1 MPERNLASILR
12 ISKTLLRKELKIL
25 EHKGLVEYSLT
36 RRPFMANPSPIEL
49 DDLIKVIGAVRSLAG
64 ELACERANP
73 EEIDSISSLAEAMSA
88 KSDKIDSLGF
98 FKIDMEFHRQLVF
111 SSRNQALIETYQ
123 QHIARL

>member
-12 ISKTLLRKELKIL
+12 ISKTLLRKVLKIL

-36 RRPFMANPSPIEL
+36 RRPFMANPSPL

-111 SSRNQALIETYQ
+111 SIRNQALIETYQ

>member
-12 ISKTLLRKELKIL
+12 ISKTLLRKVLKIL
-25 EHKGLVEYSLT
+25 KHKGLVEYSLT
-36 RRPFMANPSPIEL
+36 RRPFMANPSPL

-111 SSRNQALIETYQ
+111 SIRNQALIETYQ